1 MRKSIPMIGLAMLMV
16 LMMSS
21 TALAARVFTERVGV
35 VIVGGAEYKTKDYYD
50 FVEKYFVKPF
60 AGDARQIQYGKDAQ
74 NKYQNFWLDK
84 GYLEEQV
91 PTQRDFIDFVSYG
104 AYDKVIFL
112 KVQDSVTDQ
121 QGKRSRLSVNVNV
134 FLADRRKVLKTASS
148 TNEEDSKA
156 SQLRARRGA
165 FKKCA
170 KELHDAIEPLMK

>member
-1 MRKSIPMIGLAMLMV
+1 MSLTALMMLMM
-16 LMMSS
+16 LMMAS
-21 TALAARVFTERVGV
+21 TVLAAANFTERAGV
-35 VIVGGAEYKTKDYYD
+35 VIVGGAEYKTEDYFD
-50 FVEKYFVKPF
+50 FVEKFFVKPF
-60 AGDARQIQYGKDAQ
+60 ASDKMQIQYGRDAQ
-74 NKYQNFWLDK
+74 NKYQNYWLDK
-84 GYLEEQV
+84 GYLEEQT
-91 PTQRDFIDFVSYG
+91 PTQRDFIEFVSYG

-134 FLADRRKVLKTASS
+134 FLVDRRKVLKAASS

-170 KELHDAIEPLMK
+170 KELSAAISPSLK

>member
-1 MRKSIPMIGLAMLMV
+1 MRKVIALTA
-16 LMMSS
+16 LMMLIVT
-21 TALAARVFTERVGV
+21 TAFAAPSYTERVGIV
-35 VIVGGAEYKTKDYYD
+35 VVGGAEYKTKDYFD

-60 AGDARQIQYGKDAQ
+60 TSNRMQMQYGKDAQ
-74 NKYQNFWLDK
+74 NKYQNYWLDR
-84 GYLEEQV
+84 GYLEEQT
-91 PTQRDFIDFVSYG
+91 PTQRDFIEFVSYG

-134 FLADRRKVLKTASS
+134 FLVDRRKVLKAASS
-148 TNEEDSKA
+148 TNEEDSKS

-170 KELHDAIEPLMK
+170 KELSNAIEPLMK

>member
-1 MRKSIPMIGLAMLMV
+1 MRKIISLIALTMLMA
-16 LMMSS
+16 LMAS
-21 TALAARVFTERVGV
+21 TALAASVVTERVGV

-60 AGDARQIQYGKDAQ
+60 AGDRYQVQYGKDAQ

-104 AYDKVIFL
+104 AYDRVIFL

-121 QGKRSRLSVNVNV
+121 QGKRSRLSVNVNG
-134 FLADRRKVLKTASS
+134 FLVDRRKVLKASSS

-170 KELHDAIEPLMK
+170 KELHDAIAPLMK

>member
-1 MRKSIPMIGLAMLMV
+1 MKKIISLTV
-16 LMMSS
+16 LMMLMA
-21 TALAARVFTERVGV
+21 TTVFAAARYTERLGV
-35 VIVGGAEYKTKDYYD
+35 VIVSGAEYKTEDYFD

-60 AGDARQIQYGKDAQ
+60 AGDKMQFQFGRDAQ

-84 GYLEEQV
+84 GYLEEQT
-91 PTQRDFIDFVSYG
+91 PTQRDFIEFVSYG

-121 QGKRSRLSVNVNV
+121 QGKRSRLSVNVNA
-134 FLADRRKVLKTASS
+134 FLVDRRKVLKASSS

-170 KELHDAIEPLMK
+170 KELSEELEPLMK